1 MRIMYA
7 LALDC
12 VTVMVQHRGCM
23 SSVDTFRMA
32 QEFDTLSGKL
42 IVTRKKNLYEMD
54 FPTYEQEEISVTD
67 DMERAFGVRPVKAIL
82 GPDLVCIFES
92 EDQASKRGGNLYC
105 ELLNNGRISISGEAT
120 LVAISD
126 IVVSEKSK

>member
-12 VTVMVQHRGCM
+12 VTVMVQHRGF
-23 SSVDTFRMA
+23 VEPEDKDVI
-32 QEFDTLSGKL
+32 EFDTLSGKL
-42 IVTRKKNLYEMD
+42 IVTRKKNLY
-54 FPTYEQEEISVTD
+54 
-67 DMERAFGVRPVKAIL
+67 
-82 GPDLVCIFES
+82 
-92 EDQASKRGGNLYC
+92 C
-105 ELLNNGRISISGEAT
+105 ELLNNGRIGISGEAT